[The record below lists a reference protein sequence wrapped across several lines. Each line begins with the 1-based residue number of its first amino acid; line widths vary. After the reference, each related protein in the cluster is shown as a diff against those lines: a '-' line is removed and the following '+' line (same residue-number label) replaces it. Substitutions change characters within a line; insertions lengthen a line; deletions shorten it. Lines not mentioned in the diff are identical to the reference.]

1 MSGRGGIRIPG
12 RKDGPAEWKNGIKEG
27 DRMSKSRRNAQN
39 QGREKKRQDRKTFL
53 IQKAKV
59 ECEI

>member
-1 MSGRGGIRIPG
+1 
-12 RKDGPAEWKNGIKEG
+12 
-27 DRMSKSRRNAQN
+27 MSKSRRNAQN